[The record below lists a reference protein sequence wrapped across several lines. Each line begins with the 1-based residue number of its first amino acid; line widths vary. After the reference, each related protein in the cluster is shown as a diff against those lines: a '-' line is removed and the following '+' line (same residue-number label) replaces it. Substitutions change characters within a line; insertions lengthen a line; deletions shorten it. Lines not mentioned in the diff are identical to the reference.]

1 MTARSIAACVMVLAT
16 SAGMAEQTSRDT
28 VRPVP
33 RGTALIAGTVV
44 SAEPDRRPIRG
55 ARVILNHISF
65 GVPGQT
71 TTTDEAGRFAFSDIP
86 AGQYRLQAG
95 KPGLLPMS
103 YGATRPAGSDV
114 PITVSEGQQMTGL
127 SIALVRGGVVTGTV
141 VDDSGRGMPGA
152 VVTVLRFG
160 YNTSTGERTLSFTS
174 AASTGDISDD
184 RGVYRVWGMPPG
196 DYVIMVESLEQANDS
211 KAGLSEVR
219 RLSTGDVDRAIAL
232 ARAGRPVSGVGAAAE
247 LPVFPAGEP
256 VQNAPT
262 YHPGVVDLAQ
272 ASTVSIGAGE
282 ERAGV
287 DVPVRRIPAARI
299 RGTVR
304 VLDGMTPGDVAVEL
318 RIAGTAGEVL
328 RSLSMRD
335 TKVPVQP
342 DGSFEFIGVVPGSY
356 VVRSRPA
363 SPGLL
368 GPVGSPSRSAWAQ
381 ADVLVQGRD
390 QIVTLE
396 LRPGMPV
403 TGRIVFDGRTP
414 PPADASGIQIQLT
427 PYWSTSVSDGAPG
440 GLTDRDGRF
449 GFPAVMPDTYRL
461 TSNRPS
467 TIQAW
472 TIRSA
477 IANGRDALDHGLQIA
492 PGEGVALTITFT
504 DRPSELSGTLQ
515 TASGTLTPTYSI
527 VVFTTDRSL
536 WMPAAR
542 RVRMVRPG
550 ADGRYVVPDIPPGE
564 YFIAALTDIE
574 PGAWHDRAFLE
585 ALVPAAIRV
594 TVGEGERKIQNIQIK

>member
-1 MTARSIAACVMVLAT
+1 MRSRSIAIVVMMLAT
-16 SAGMAEQTSRDT
+16 SVGLAQQTRDT
-28 VRPVP
+28 VRPVT
-33 RGTALIAGTVV
+33 RGTAVIAGTVV

-55 ARVILNHISF
+55 ARVVLNHITF
-65 GVPGQT
+65 GVPGET
-71 TTTDEAGRFAFSDIP
+71 TTTDEAGRFAFTDIP

-95 KPGLLPMS
+95 KPGLLPLS

-114 PITVSEGQQMTGL
+114 PLTVSDGQQITGL

-141 VDDSGRGMPGA
+141 VDESGRGIPGA

-160 YNTSTGERTLSFTS
+160 YNTSTGERTLSFTGAGS
-174 AASTGDISDD
+174 IGDLTDD
-184 RGVYRVWGMPPG
+184 RGVYRIWGVPPG
-196 DYVIMVESLEQANDS
+196 EYVITVDSLERASDS
-211 KAGLSEVR
+211 RPGFSEVR
-219 RLSTGDVDRAIAL
+219 RLSTADVDRAIAL
-232 ARAGRPVSGVGAAAE
+232 ARAGRPASSAGASAE
-247 LPVFPAGEP
+247 PTVFPAGEP
-256 VQNAPT
+256 VQYAT
-262 YHPGVVDLAQ
+262 VYHPSVVDIAQ

-287 DVPVRRIPAARI
+287 DVVVRRIPAARI

-304 VLDGMTPGDVAVEL
+304 VLEGMTPADVAVEL
-318 RIAGTAGEVL
+318 RVAGPAGEVL

-335 TKVPVQP
+335 TKAPVQP
-342 DGSFEFIGVVPGSY
+342 DGSFEFVGVVPGSY
-356 VVRSRPA
+356 TLRTRPA

-390 QIVTLE
+390 QIVMLE

-403 TGRIVFDGRTP
+403 TGRIVFDGKTP

-427 PYWSTSVSDGAPG
+427 PSWSTSVSDGAPG

-449 GFPAVMPDTYRL
+449 AFPAVAPDVYRL
-461 TSNRPS
+461 TSNQPA
-467 TIQAW
+467 IVQGWAL
-472 TIRSA
+472 RSA
-477 IANGRDALDHGLQIA
+477 IANGRDVLDDGLRVA
-492 PGEGVALTITFT
+492 PGESATVTVTFT

-515 TASGTLTPTYSI
+515 TPSQGLTSAYSI
-527 VVFTTDRSL
+527 VVFATDRSY
-536 WMPAAR
+536 WTPAAR
-542 RVRMVRPG
+542 RVRHVRPG
-550 ADGRYVVPDIPPGE
+550 ADGRYVLTNIPPGE

-574 PGAWHDRAFLE
+574 PGAWHDRAFLD

-594 TVGEGERKIQNIQIK
+594 TVKEGERKVQDIQIK